1 MFLQYQPKT
10 VEWIRR
16 FSPHF
21 SSNAFYGLDGTL
33 QTSFIHM
40 HPFEIQ
46 PAYGGRFGWFV
57 DRNQDRPTRP
67 FIVYRPRRPAGRDS
81 AGPVHVV
88 AERPRVPAQPERARD
103 RRSFRY
109 RLGHYYDGDFNSI
122 EIASDY
128 RFSAQLTASLGW
140 TRQDASL
147 PSGSF
152 VTNLVPIKVIYS
164 FTPLA
169 SVSALLQHNGQ
180 TGQFSSNVRLAIL
193 NRSGTGLFVVYN
205 DRRDFTDYTS
215 LETLGTIV
223 RREIHEVD

>member
-1 MFLQYQPKT
+1 M
-10 VEWIRR
+10 
-16 FSPHF
+16 
-21 SSNAFYGLDGTL
+21 
-33 QTSFIHM
+33 
-40 HPFEIQ
+40 
-46 PAYGGRFGWFV
+46 
-57 DRNQDRPTRP
+57 
-67 FIVYRPRRPAGRDS
+67 
-81 AGPVHVV
+81 
-88 AERPRVPAQPERARD
+88 
-103 RRSFRY
+103 
-109 RLGHYYDGDFNSI
+109 
-122 EIASDY
+122 
-128 RFSAQLTASLGW
+128 TASLGW

-152 VTNLVPIKVIYS
+152 VTHLVPIKVIYS

-223 RREIHEVD
+223 RREIHAVD